1 MTEWFVARLPAGAED
16 QGRRWHDIGEEIAAL
31 AEWLTQVSP
40 AQCMRVAQAGM
51 RYATRNGPFH
61 AWLRFCEEA
70 LTGEI
75 ADAERSDLLWI
86 LVQVA
91 LSGGFP
97 DRALAAAREKREL
110 DLKRGAEFEAAIAA
124 GFVADILQA
133 RGQLDEALK
142 IRNEE
147 QLPVYERLGDVREH
161 AVTMHWISQI
171 WQARGNLNESS
182 RILRE
187 DVLPIYERLGDV
199 QALLRGRWGLAG
211 LLLKQEEQ
219 GDREEAHRLLQLALA
234 DARRLK
240 LPEAQ
245 QIEQILAGARLG
257 DDANPP
263 PWDDP

>member
-1 MTEWFVARLPAGAED
+1 
-16 QGRRWHDIGEEIAAL
+16 
-31 AEWLTQVSP
+31 
-40 AQCMRVAQAGM
+40 
-51 RYATRNGPFH
+51 
-61 AWLRFCEEA
+61 
-70 LTGEI
+70 
-75 ADAERSDLLWI
+75 
-86 LVQVA
+86 
-91 LSGGFP
+91 
-97 DRALAAAREKREL
+97 
-110 DLKRGAEFEAAIAA
+110 
-124 GFVADILQA
+124 
-133 RGQLDEALK
+133 
-142 IRNEE
+142 
-147 QLPVYERLGDVREH
+147 
-161 AVTMHWISQI
+161 MHWISQI